1 MTSFRYYFPGISLI
15 LIAVAIIA
23 VPEILVAFIAA
34 AIIMG
39 GIALLYIGHMA
50 RKSEMEIQD
59 SDDWFHDD
67 GFFRGWFARAPV
79 YRRKHR
85 RF

>member
-1 MTSFRYYFPGISLI
+1 MTNFRYYFPGISLI
-15 LIAVAIIA
+15 LIALAIIA

-34 AIIMG
+34 AIILA
-39 GIALLYIGHMA
+39 GIAVLYIGHMA
-50 RKSEMEIQD
+50 RKSEMEMRD

-79 YRRKHR
+79 SRKRHR
-85 RF
+85 RY